1 LTTEYY
7 SNKREEILRLIPAGA
22 RVILDAGCWD
32 GTFAALVKKERG
44 AEVWGIEINAKAAEA
59 ARGKLDKVIEADI
72 SAAIKGLPDAKF
84 DCIVFNDSLEHL
96 ADPYSALK
104 AVKGKLAPGG
114 VVVCSVPNIRYFPVL
129 CGLVFRREW
138 RYTDTGVLDRTH
150 LRFFTE
156 KSITEMFKELG
167 YEVLKLEG
175 INGITTWKFN
185 ILNALLLGSIKD
197 TRYMQFACV
206 ARPNGR

>member
-1 LTTEYY
+1 MTTEYY
-7 SNKREEILRLIPAGA
+7 SNKREEILRLIPSGA
-22 RVILDAGCWD
+22 HLILDAGCWD

-44 AEVWGIEINAKAAEA
+44 AEVWGIEINGKAAGS
-59 ARGKLDKVIEADI
+59 ARGKLDKVIEGDMAE
-72 SAAIKGLPDAKF
+72 AVKGLPDAKF

-96 ADPYSALK
+96 ADPYSVLGEAK
-104 AVKGKLAPGG
+104 KKLAPGG
-114 VVVCSVPNIRYFPVL
+114 AVVCSVPNMRYFPVF
-129 CGLVFRREW
+129 CGLVFKKEW
-138 RYTDTGVLDRTH
+138 NYTDTGVLDRTH

-156 KSITEMFKELG
+156 KSIAGTFKELG
-167 YEVLKLEG
+167 YEVIKMEG

>member
-32 GTFAALVKKERG
+32 GTFAALAKEERG
-44 AEVWGIEINAKAAEA
+44 AEAWGIEINPKAAEA
-59 ARGKLDKVIEADI
+59 ARGKLDKVIEGDI
-72 SAAIKGLPDAKF
+72 AEAIKGLPSAKF

-96 ADPYSALK
+96 ADPYSVLES
-104 AVKGKLAPGG
+104 VKVKLAPGG
-114 VVVCSVPNIRYFPVL
+114 VVVCSLPNMRYFPVFYR
-129 CGLVFRREW
+129 LVFRKEW
-138 RYTDTGVLDRTH
+138 RYTDTGVLDKTH

-156 KSITEMFKELG
+156 KSIKEMFEGLG

-175 INGITTWKFN
+175 INGITTWRFN